1 MKRLPLSVQTLYA
14 ELVDQLI
21 NFEAHRAIGAQAGTF
36 VRKEINDRSY
46 VYFQFSV
53 PGGKTRQA
61 YLGPDSDSLIRL
73 TKRYQEGKEAF
84 RADEETIHRLCAQ
97 LRAGGAATT
106 DSASARV
113 IRALADSGVFRH
125 GGVLVGT
132 HAFNILGNALGVRW
146 EGSAIR
152 THDVDIANA
161 SSLAIALPDTPAD
174 IPEALESLKM
184 GFTPLP
190 PLNPQSPSTSLTIRR
205 SQLRVDVFATA
216 KTPQPTAPVV
226 VNRFKA
232 AAQPLFFLDFLLEQP
247 MKAALI
253 EGGVLVNVPDPAR
266 FALHKLIVAQ
276 ERPAV
281 EHNKR
286 VKDICQASELFQ
298 LLAEERPGDLIIA
311 IDEVIRR
318 GKGWV
323 KRIRASLSTPHF
335 HAPAAQKMLD
345 RIK

>member
-1 MKRLPLSVQTLYA
+1 MERLSLSVQTLYA

-21 NFEAHRAIGAQAGTF
+21 NFEAHRTIGAQPGTF
-36 VRKEINDRSY
+36 VRKKVKGETY

-53 PGGKTRQA
+53 PGGKTRQV
-61 YLGPDSDSLIRL
+61 YLGPESAPLIQL
-73 TKRYQEGKEAF
+73 IERYREGRKAF

-97 LRAGGAATT
+97 LRAGGATTT

-113 IRALADSGVFRH
+113 IRALADSGVFRY

-132 HAFNILGNALGVRW
+132 HAFNILGNALGIRW

-161 SSLAIALPDTPAD
+161 SSLAIALPDTPAN

-190 PLNPQSPSTSLTIRR
+190 PLNPQSPSTSFLIRG
-205 SQLRVDVFATA
+205 SQLRVDVFTTA
-216 KTPQPTAPVV
+216 ETPQSTAPVV

-232 AAQPLFFLDFLLEQP
+232 AAQPLFPLDYLLEQP
-247 MKAALI
+247 MQAAMI
-253 EGGVLVNVPDPAR
+253 EGGVLVNVPDLAR

-323 KRIRASLSTPHF
+323 KRIRASVSTPHF
-335 HAPAAQKMLD
+335 SAPAAQKMMD